1 MYQLAAERYSPAQL
15 RSPAPAPA
23 QVLGIGLNYR
33 GHAAES
39 GFTVPAQPSVF
50 TKFPSCITGPYGDI
64 TLPADG
70 HTDWEVEL
78 VAVIGAR
85 AWRAAAADAWD
96 HVAGLAVG
104 QDLSERV
111 SQLAG
116 SPPQFSLGKS
126 FPGFGP
132 IGPWLV
138 TVDDFSDPDDLE
150 LGCSINGETMQHA
163 RTRDLVFSVPQ
174 LIRALSAVLPLLPG
188 DVIFT
193 GTPAGVGLG
202 RDPQRWLAPGDEL
215 VSYVEGIGELRHR
228 FVAAPGS

>member
-1 MYQLAAERYSPAQL
+1 MRIANLDGRLSVLTEAGSVDVEAASGGQFGADPQAIYGRWAEFRSWAEGADLTAAERYRPAQL

-33 GHAAES
+33 SHAAES

-64 TLPADG
+64 TLPPDG

-85 AWRAAAADAWD
+85 AWQVAGADAWD

-104 QDLSERV
+104 QDLSERI

-116 SPPQFSLGKS
+116 CTPIQ
-126 FPGFGP
+126 PG
-132 IGPWLV
+132 
-138 TVDDFSDPDDLE
+138 
-150 LGCSINGETMQHA
+150 Q
-163 RTRDLVFSVPQ
+163 
-174 LIRALSAVLPLLPG
+174 VLPRVRPDRPL
-188 DVIFT
+188 
-193 GTPAGVGLG
+193 AGHGG
-202 RDPQRWLAPGDEL
+202 
-215 VSYVEGIGELRHR
+215 
-228 FVAAPGS
+228 